1 MSTLDIDHL
10 RQWVGRSST
19 DQDVLSLR
27 HARLMAATVGLAPES
42 ITEDTPL
49 PPLWHWIYFLEGRP
63 PAELGRDGHAARGG
77 FLPPVPLSNR
87 MWAGGRLEFHRPL
100 RLGLSAEKE
109 SRILSVDHKR
119 GRSGDLV
126 FVAVEHRF
134 VQGGELA
141 LLEIHDIVYKE
152 PSPPG
157 KAAAP
162 GGESREHRH
171 SKPFEPDST
180 LLFRYS
186 ALTFNGHRIH
196 YDQDYCREVEG
207 YPNLVIH
214 GPLCATMLAGYAE
227 EISGRRLKSFD
238 YRALR
243 PNLLGNR
250 LTLNASD
257 ESGGVSVWIEL
268 PNGATSMQAQA
279 ELQER
284 D

>member
-1 MSTLDIDHL
+1 MTTIDINHL
-10 RQWVGRSST
+10 RQWVGKSAA
-19 DQDVLSLR
+19 DQDVLGLR
-27 HARLMAATVGLAPES
+27 HSRLMAATVGLSPES

-87 MWAGGRLEFHRPL
+87 MWAGGRVQFHRSL
-100 RLGLSAEKE
+100 RFGLPVEKQ

-126 FVAVEHRF
+126 FVAVEHRI
-134 VQGGELA
+134 VQDGELA
-141 LLEIHDIVYKE
+141 VLEVHDIVYKE
-152 PSPPG
+152 PNPSG
-157 KAAAP
+157 GAAP
-162 GGESREHRH
+162 RGGERREHRH

-180 LLFRYS
+180 MLFRYS

-207 YPNLVIH
+207 YSNLVIH

-227 EISGRRLKSFD
+227 EASGRRLKSFD
-238 YRALR
+238 YRALC

-257 ESGGVSVWIEL
+257 EPGGISVWVELPGGVV
-268 PNGATSMQAQA
+268 SMQARA
-279 ELQER
+279 ELQPA